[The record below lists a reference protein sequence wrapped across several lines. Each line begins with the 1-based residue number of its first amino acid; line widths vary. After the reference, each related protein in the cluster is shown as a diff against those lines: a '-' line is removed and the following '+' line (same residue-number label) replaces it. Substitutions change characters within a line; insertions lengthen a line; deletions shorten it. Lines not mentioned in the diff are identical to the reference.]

1 MTRRIVYLSM
11 MRAAKLYYQ
20 DVEGLLWT
28 LSVHAD
34 ASNELLQWLQDH
46 QHVATAASDVVLEGR
61 EGRQSRFWDFYRS
74 EQTQEEPYRQ
84 VLVIVREMLERTI
97 QISEALSNGKPAP
110 QLEGAYFKTTEEL
123 TRPFKL
129 MYESLV
135 LTGNKLLAR
144 YRRYRLPLALVVC
157 QLCSGT
163 LWRTCRC
170 RHARVGVTA
179 HASLP
184 SCARGSDSTL
194 PECALAHASLP
205 SRTQL
210 QHTRRYGAG
219 SIICVCDIRAG
230 GCVM

>member
-123 TRPFKL
+123 TRPLKL

-144 YRRYRLPLALVVC
+144 YRRCRLPLARVVVSIV
-157 QLCSGT
+157 LWHT
-163 LWRTCRC
+163 L
-170 RHARVGVTA
+170 A

-194 PECALAHASLP
+194 PQCALAHASLP
-205 SRTQL
+205 SCTQP
-210 QHTRRYGAG
+210 QHTRRYRPG
-219 SIICVCDIRAG
+219 SSICVHDARAG